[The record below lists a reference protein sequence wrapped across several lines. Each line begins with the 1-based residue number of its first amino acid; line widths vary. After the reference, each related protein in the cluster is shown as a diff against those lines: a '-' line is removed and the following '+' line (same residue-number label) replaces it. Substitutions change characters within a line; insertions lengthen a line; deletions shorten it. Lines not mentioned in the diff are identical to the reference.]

1 MQAAVKKQPGKS
13 DMFLDSHF
21 KPEAQW
27 VRTRIMTE
35 AGQVTPQLAITL
47 VRCEVGDP
55 HRFGYIH
62 GQWWK
67 LEDPAHEAHKPVASG
82 QATSFTLMETED
94 GQGWQRLRSMFPERP
109 KGGE

>member
-1 MQAAVKKQPGKS
+1 MKSATVKQPGRS

-21 KPEAQW
+21 KPQGQW

-35 AGQVTPQLAITL
+35 AGKVTPNLSVAL

-55 HRFGYIH
+55 NRFGYIH

-67 LEDPAHEAHKPVASG
+67 LEGPAHDNHKPVASTET
-82 QATSFTLMETED
+82 TSFTLTESTD
-94 GQGWQRLRSMFPERP
+94 DGWQRLLSKFPKE
-109 KGGE
+109 GQ